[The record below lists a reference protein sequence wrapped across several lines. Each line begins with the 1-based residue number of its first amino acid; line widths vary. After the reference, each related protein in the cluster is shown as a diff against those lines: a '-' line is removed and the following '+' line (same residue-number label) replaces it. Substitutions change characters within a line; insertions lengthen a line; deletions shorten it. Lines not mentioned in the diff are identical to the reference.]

1 MRFLKRDPLIVNRRY
16 DLNKNDVKL
25 CEENTYVNINNS
37 NWLEN

>member
-1 MRFLKRDPLIVNRRY
+1 MRFSKRDPLMVKRHY

-37 NWLEN
+37 N